1 MQLIRD
7 TSTITTPSDIASNTT
22 KIAPIDLKQL
32 GFPASP
38 DAAFLK
44 QLHAAFLGLLEEY
57 SDMVDK
63 ASDIWE
69 SAHLPV
75 LCLLREWEKQQLPY
89 KLKRHFVRIRRAI
102 VFFWTKMTMLGESD
116 EDQARIRKT
125 LSRTNR
131 VSVSGLVITETGM
144 GLGYYYLA
152 ETHRYSG
159 TPKAYVEWL
168 YKCALMRSP
177 ELKVTVFESL
187 TKYGHIS
194 GNATRR
200 MIALQTLYLLKPTE
214 QGEEA
219 IIALTKTHNFKYD
232 GLATAREL
240 LEHTIMTLLC
250 GRSPLYI
257 LEALHICLHDSYLGS
272 DELEE
277 RPSFAEI
284 QHSTRTQY
292 KLSHLLPSVL
302 IVFAYKPGLD
312 CLHSHTAIECIN
324 GLVELFGDAQFSV
337 SESEKV
343 APGDLLFE
351 ELELASIPSF
361 TNITELRKNL
371 YEQIGC
377 AWATLQR
384 QDLTHD
390 VSYDDFQRVQCIIY
404 LAKTQLGHWSKE

>member
-1 MQLIRD
+1 M
-7 TSTITTPSDIASNTT
+7 A
-22 KIAPIDLKQL
+22 
-32 GFPASP
+32 
-38 DAAFLK
+38 
-44 QLHAAFLGLLEEY
+44 
-57 SDMVDK
+57 DK

-75 LCLLREWEKQQLPY
+75 LCLLREWEKQQLPF
-89 KLKRHFVRIRRAI
+89 KLKRHFVRIRRAV
-102 VFFWTKMTMLGESD
+102 VFFWTKMTMLGESV
-116 EDQARIRKT
+116 ENQARINKT
-125 LSRTNR
+125 LARTNR
-131 VSVSGLVITETGM
+131 VSVSELVISETGM

-159 TPKAYVEWL
+159 TSKAYVGWL

-187 TKYGHIS
+187 AKHQHIS
-194 GNATRR
+194 GNATKR
-200 MIALQTLYLLKPTE
+200 MIALQTLYLLNPTE
-214 QGEEA
+214 QGQNA
-219 IIALTKTHNFKYD
+219 IITLTKSLDFEFEA
-232 GLATAREL
+232 LATAREL

-250 GRSPLYI
+250 GRSPLYV
-257 LEALHICLHDSYLGS
+257 LEALHICLHDNYLGS

-277 RPSFAEI
+277 RPSFSEI
-284 QHSTRTQY
+284 QHSKRTKY
-292 KLSHLLPSVL
+292 KLSHLLPSALV
-302 IVFAYKPGLD
+302 VYAYKPGLD

-361 TNITELRKNL
+361 TDITELRKNV

-377 AWATLQR
+377 VWASFQR
-384 QDLTHD
+384 QDLTHN
-390 VSYDDFQRVQCIIY
+390 VSYDDFQRVQCIVY
-404 LAKTQLGHWSKE
+404 LAKTQLGHRS